1 MNSPQLEKGR
11 LMLSIN
17 SKTILDL
24 SRNFMESRILL
35 TGAELNLF
43 ARLASNPLSAKE
55 LANKIKGNL
64 RALTIILDAL
74 AAMEL
79 LVKEGGKYFCP
90 PPLSALLSKESPE
103 SILPMVRHMAHV
115 WGRWSKLTDLVQSGE
130 VPGNLAPS
138 KGGDEIT
145 AFIGAMNAIASK
157 LAPRVVATV
166 SPGNSRF
173 LLDVGGASGT
183 YTLAFLR
190 AVPQMSATLFDKP
203 EVIPMASKLL
213 GEAGVLDR
221 VTLVGGDFYRDE
233 FPPGHDLVF
242 VSAIIHQNSPEQN
255 LNLYQKGFR
264 ALVPGGRIVIRD
276 HIMEPD
282 RTQPRDGA
290 LFAVNM
296 LVGTSGGNTY
306 TYQEVHSGLKQA
318 GFTRIRLL
326 QKGEQMDGLVE
337 GVKPS

>member
-1 MNSPQLEKGR
+1 MNCPQLEKGR
-11 LMLSIN
+11 LMLSITP
-17 SKTILDL
+17 KTILDL

-35 TGAELNLF
+35 TGAELDLF
-43 ARLASNPLSAKE
+43 GLLASKPLSAEE
-55 LANKIKGNL
+55 LATRIKGNL

-90 PPLSALLSKESPE
+90 PPLSALLSKNTPK
-103 SILPMVRHMAHV
+103 SILPMVHHMAHV
-115 WGRWSKLTDLVQSGE
+115 WQRWSKLTDLVKSDE
-130 VPGNLAPS
+130 APGNLAPS
-138 KGGDEIT
+138 KGEDEMT
-145 AFIGAMNAIASK
+145 AFIGAMHAIASQ
-157 LAPRVVATV
+157 LAPQVVAAV
-166 SPGNSRF
+166 SPENSRF

-190 AVPQMSATLFDKP
+190 AVPQMRATLFDKP
-203 EVIPMASKLL
+203 EVIPIARRRL

-221 VTLVGGDFYRDE
+221 VTLAEGDFYRDE
-233 FPPGHDLVF
+233 FPPGHDLAF

-255 LNLYQKGFR
+255 MDLYQKGFR

-276 HIMEPD
+276 HIMESD

-290 LFAVNM
+290 IFAVNM

-306 TYQEVHSGLKQA
+306 TYEEVHSGLEQA

-326 QKGEQMDGLVE
+326 QKGERMDGLVE
-337 GVKPS
+337 GFKP